1 MGKLPKIFL
10 CLLLCCSLLCGCS
23 FMSEPLAPIV
33 INEMDL
39 TMTLPGYFENMLNE
53 EVMTD
58 DMEGFFA
65 YGFSEISI
73 SGLRDDYEVFD
84 KVPTLEE
91 YAKELIAKSEYTAEV
106 EIIDGMTTFTY
117 RHLNKSES
125 YTSMTAVFA
134 GTESFWMITAT
145 CRTINFDSARDKL
158 VEILKTAQVA

>member
-10 CLLLCCSLLCGCS
+10 CLLLCCSLLSGCS

-84 KVPTLEE
+84 EVPTLEE

-106 EIIDGMTTFTY
+106 EIIDGMTTFT
-117 RHLNKSES
+117 
-125 YTSMTAVFA
+125 
-134 GTESFWMITAT
+134 
-145 CRTINFDSARDKL
+145 
-158 VEILKTAQVA
+158 